1 MNWFGAW
8 QTESSL
14 SCVLSLFVFTDRKET
29 EVLDSLVVLG
39 VRVRGPLADYAGGFA
54 EFLAS
59 QGYVPGS
66 VHLQLQLLS
75 QLSRWLDAE
84 GLDAAGFS
92 DLEAERFITARR
104 ARVERLFRSRRAL
117 EPLTG
122 YLRSLGATPAPVV
135 TPPSPVDMLV
145 ERYRRY
151 LLVERALTRG
161 TADVYVEA
169 IRPFVAG
176 FEAGERLELERLTA
190 ADLSAFVLAEARR
203 RQGTSIRSV
212 ATALRSLLVFLHV
225 EGLVERSLESAVP
238 GVGAWRAA
246 GLPRPLEPGELRRL
260 LASCD
265 RRTAVGRRDFAMLLL
280 MGRLGLR
287 CGEVAG
293 LMLGDI
299 DWRAGELTVYGKGRR
314 DDRLPLPV
322 DVGRA
327 LAAYLRRG
335 RPASALERTVF
346 VRTLAPRRRLTSSGV
361 SRAVHSAAERAGL
374 GHIGAHRLR
383 HTAAT
388 ELLRAGASLPE
399 VGQVLRHRRAF
410 STAIYAKVDDTA
422 LRRLARPW
430 PEARS

>member
-1 MNWFGAW
+1 MRDGM
-8 QTESSL
+8 
-14 SCVLSLFVFTDRKET
+14 
-29 EVLDSLVVLG
+29 LVAE
-39 VRVRGPLADYAGGFA
+39 VRVRGPLAVYAAGFA
-54 EFLAS
+54 ASLAD

-66 VHLQLQLLS
+66 VHLQVQLMS
-75 QLSRWLDAE
+75 QLSRWLDRE
-84 GLDAAGFS
+84 RLPVDGLTE
-92 DLEAERFITARR
+92 LVAERFIAARR

-117 EPLTG
+117 EPVIA
-122 YLRSLGATPAPVV
+122 YLRGLGVAPAPAP
-135 TPPSPVDMLV
+135 TALSPVEELV

-151 LLVERALTRG
+151 LLVERALTPG
-161 TADVYVEA
+161 TATVYVTA
-169 IRPFVAG
+169 IRPFVAS
-176 FEAGERLELERLTA
+176 FESGERLELERLIA
-190 ADLSAFVLAEARR
+190 ADVSAFILAEARR
-203 RQGTSIRSV
+203 RPGTSIRSV
-212 ATALRSLLVFLHV
+212 ATALRSLLAYMHV
-225 EGLVERSLESAVP
+225 QGLVQRSLTAAVP
-238 GVGAWRAA
+238 GVGAWRQAA
-246 GLPRPLEPGELRRL
+246 LPQPLERGELRRL

-293 LMLGDI
+293 LMLEDI
-299 DWRAGELTVYGKGRR
+299 DWRVGELTVFGKGRR

-335 RPASALERTVF
+335 RPASALDRTMF
-346 VRTLAPRRRLTSSGV
+346 VRTLAPHRRLTSSGV
-361 SRAVHSAAERAGL
+361 SRAVHYAAERAGL
-374 GHIGAHRLR
+374 GPLSAHRLR

-388 ELLRAGASLPE
+388 ELLRAGATLPE

-410 STAIYAKVDDTA
+410 STAIYAKVDDDA